1 MKIVFFGD
9 SLTWGGYGGSF
20 VAEIKELLPDHEIIN
35 AGAGGNTV
43 VNLLRRLDDDV
54 LAHEP
59 EGVFVMVG
67 GNDALSYSQ
76 PETRPYYRRSQSIPD
91 GVVDEDTFTK
101 NYRELL
107 NRLQLA
113 RVQTWIG
120 LPPAEYNPEMVE
132 TLRRYNNHAREIAQS
147 MNLPVLDLM
156 EKLVPEDIAER
167 PDINLRAI
175 NNIGERQEEGWD
187 DYTAERERNGFTFSF
202 DGVHFTPETAQR
214 VARLVA
220 EFLDL

>member
-59 EGVFVMVG
+59 DGVFVMVG

-76 PETRPYYRRSQSIPD
+76 PETRPYYRVSQSIPD
-91 GVVDEDTFTK
+91 GVVDEDTFAK

-113 RVQTWIG
+113 HVQTWIG

-132 TLRRYNNHAREIAQS
+132 TLRLYNNHAREIAQS
-147 MNLPVLDLM
+147 LNLPVLDLM
-156 EKLVPEDIAER
+156 EKLVPEDISER
-167 PDINLRAI
+167 PDINLRVI
-175 NNIGERQEEGWD
+175 NNIGQRQEEGWD
-187 DYTAERERNGFTFSF
+187 DYATERERNGFTFSF

-214 VARLVA
+214 VARMIA